1 MIKKITT
8 MKELRDLVNSIPLC
22 ADVQHAAPFDGELR
36 QGVEVNYSE
45 GTSWSNAY
53 ICFQI

>member
-22 ADVQHAAPFDGELR
+22 ADVQHVVYKQEAA
-36 QGVEVNYSE
+36 
-45 GTSWSNAY
+45 A
-53 ICFQI
+53 

>member
-1 MIKKITT
+1 MKKKITT

-22 ADVQHAAPFDGELR
+22 ADVQHAAPFDDELR

>member
-8 MKELRDLVNSIPLC
+8 MKEFRDLVNSIPLC
-22 ADVQHAAPFDGELR
+22 ADVQHAALFNDEIR

-45 GTSWSNAY
+45 GTPWSNAY

>member
-22 ADVQHAAPFDGELR
+22 ADVQHSGVDDEIR